1 MVLFAF
7 IAGVLAGVAA
17 SYVAAPLWRGA
28 STLAHGRTRYLLAGG
43 FVAGFALI
51 AGVMYL
57 ALGSRHSLE
66 RPAGSVAA
74 SAAQAPSGNPSG
86 TGGTAKSM
94 DAEVTGLEA
103 RLAREGGS
111 PSDWTLLAKAYDFM
125 GRPDDARRARAK
137 AGTPAAGTPAAG
149 TPAAGTPAAGT
160 PAAGTPAAGTP
171 AAGTIAAGAPAAGAA
186 AWQMSASALTAAA
199 SAADTRASAGG
210 SAQRNT
216 AATPS
221 PPSPSATDL
230 ERRVA
235 ANPRDAQSWLGL
247 AELRRSQR
255 DYAGSRAAYSKLVE
269 LHAMSAQSWA
279 DYADVLGSLAGGSL
293 TGDAGRAIDSALALD
308 GNNPKALWLKAS
320 QANEQH
326 RYAEALTWWKKLR
339 SALPADSPDARM
351 VDANIAEA
359 SSLAGA
365 PPAGPA
371 APTPAVAATAG
382 TATDAAV
389 SGTVSL
395 DRRFADRVQRDATL
409 FIYAKAADSPG
420 PPLAVLRT
428 TVGSWPVTFRLD
440 DSLAMMPSRRL
451 SQFERVVIEARIS
464 RSGQATPAAGDL
476 YVTSPVLRPSPGTR
490 LALVIDHEI
499 S

>member
-1 MVLFAF
+1 MVLFSF

-43 FVAGFALI
+43 FVASFALI
-51 AGVMYL
+51 AGVLYL

-66 RPAGSVAA
+66 QPARSVAA
-74 SAAQAPSGNPSG
+74 SAAPAPSGSPTG
-86 TGGTAKSM
+86 TGGNAKSM
-94 DAEVTGLEA
+94 EAEVAGLEA
-103 RLAREGGS
+103 RLAREGGT
-111 PSDWTLLAKAYDFM
+111 PADWSLLAQAYDFM
-125 GRPDDARRARAK
+125 GRSDDARRARAK
-137 AGTPAAGTPAAG
+137 AGAPAAS
-149 TPAAGTPAAGT
+149 
-160 PAAGTPAAGTP
+160 
-171 AAGTIAAGAPAAGAA
+171 AAGAPAAGAASAA

-199 SAADTRASAGG
+199 SAADTRASARG
-210 SAQRNT
+210 SAQRN
-216 AATPS
+216 ADAPPS
-221 PPSPSATDL
+221 ASSPSAADL

-235 ANPRDAQSWLGL
+235 ANPRDAQSWLAL

-255 DYAGSRAAYSKLVE
+255 DYPGSRAAYVKLVE

-279 DYADVLGSLAGGSL
+279 DYADVLGSIAGGSL
-293 TGDAGRAIDSALALD
+293 SGDAGRAIDSALALD
-308 GNNPKALWLKAS
+308 ANNPKALWLKAS

-326 RYAEALTWWKKLR
+326 RYAEALGWWKKLR
-339 SALPADSPDARM
+339 SALPAESPDARM

-359 SSLAGA
+359 NALAGTPSGA
-365 PPAGPA
+365 PA
-371 APTPAVAATAG
+371 AATAA
-382 TATDAAV
+382 TASTAPAAEV

-395 DRRFADRVQRDATL
+395 DRRFADRVQPDATL

-476 YVTSPVLRPSPGTR
+476 YVTSPVLHPSPGTR

>member
-137 AGTPAAGTPAAG
+137 AGTPAAGTPAAC
-149 TPAAGTPAAGT
+149 T
-160 PAAGTPAAGTP
+160 
-171 AAGTIAAGAPAAGAA
+171 PAAGAA